1 MRRQH
6 FEWSFVVLG
15 LILTIY
21 GAYSLIY
28 NYANNKDIPGLGI
41 AFLIVGATLLLLY
54 LGLFIISLFQKKNR
68 IVEQDQQ
75 AEEPISEQVSANEDV
90 EEKIVEEQIEKE
102 PIEDVVEEGDSSDE
116 EYIPRESVSYQRNR
130 SIYDSDGGSGYVNKV
145 GYGSVLR
152 VENNRILDMRTNTY
166 YVIEGNFVSEQGSGP
181 VFEISGNRIKLSF
194 GSYLYEISGNNVNK
208 VFGGFYASFSG
219 NYLQTNDLEHVYEI
233 SCSLSSKQRLAV
245 VALLFG
251 CY

>member
-15 LILTIY
+15 LVLTIY

-41 AFLIVGATLLLLY
+41 AFLIVGVTLLLLY
-54 LGLFIISLFQKKNR
+54 VGLFIVSLFQKKNR
-68 IVEQDQQ
+68 LVEQDQPV
-75 AEEPISEQVSANEDV
+75 EEPINEQVSTNEDAK
-90 EEKIVEEQIEKE
+90 EKIEEEQIEKE
-102 PIEDVVEEGDSSDE
+102 TFEDEAEEDDSFDD
-116 EYIPRESVSYQRNR
+116 EYIPRERVNYQRNR
-130 SIYDSDGGSGYVNKV
+130 SIYDSDGGSGYVKKV

-152 VENNRILDMRTNTY
+152 IENNRILDMRTNTY
-166 YVIEGNFVSEQGSGP
+166 YVIEGNVVSELGSGP

-208 VFGGFYASFSG
+208 VFGGFYASFNG
-219 NYLQTNDLEHVYEI
+219 NYLQTNDLKHVYEI
-233 SCSLSSKQRLAV
+233 SFSLSTKQRLAV

>member
-6 FEWSFVVLG
+6 FELSFVVLG
-15 LILTIY
+15 LVLAIY

-54 LGLFIISLFQKKNR
+54 LGLFIISLVQKKNR
-68 IVEQDQQ
+68 LVEQDQQ
-75 AEEPISEQVSANEDV
+75 VEEPISEQVSTNGNV
-90 EEKIVEEQIEKE
+90 EEPIEEELIEKE
-102 PIEDVVEEGDSSDE
+102 PIEDLVEEDDSSDE
-116 EYIPRESVSYQRNR
+116 EYVHRERISYQRNR
-130 SIYDSDGGSGYVNKV
+130 SIYDSDGGSGYVKKV

-152 VENNRILDMRTNTY
+152 IENNRILDMRTNTY
-166 YVIEGNFVSEQGSGP
+166 YVIEENVINELGGGP
-181 VFEISGNRIKLSF
+181 VFEITGNSIKLSF

-208 VFGGFYASFSG
+208 VFEGFYASFSG

>member
-1 MRRQH
+1 MRKQR

-15 LILTIY
+15 LVLTIY
-21 GAYSLIY
+21 GGYSLIY
-28 NYANNKDIPGLGI
+28 NYVNDKDIPGLGI

-54 LGLFIISLFQKKNR
+54 LGLFIISLFQKKR
-68 IVEQDQQ
+68 IVPDQEQ
-75 AEEPISEQVSANEDV
+75 PSEQPPIEETTTEEAEKPIEEETV
-90 EEKIVEEQIEKE
+90 EEEIT
-102 PIEDVVEEGDSSDE
+102 EDSKDDYDSSYE
-116 EYIPRESVSYQRNR
+116 IYTPKERITYQRNR
-130 SIYDSDGGSGYVNKV
+130 SIYDSDGGSGYVKKV

-152 VENNRILDMRTNTY
+152 IENNRILDMRTNTY
-166 YVIEGNFVSEQGSGP
+166 YSIEGNIVSELGGGP
-181 VFEISGNRIKLSF
+181 VFEISGNRIKSAF
-194 GSYLYEISGNNVNK
+194 GDYLYEISGNNVNK

-233 SCSLSSKQRLAV
+233 SCSLNSKQRLAV

>member
-1 MRRQH
+1 MRKQH

-15 LILTIY
+15 LVLTIY
-21 GAYSLIY
+21 GGYSLIY
-28 NYANNKDIPGLGI
+28 NYVNDKDIPGLGI

-54 LGLFIISLFQKKNR
+54 LGLFIISLFQKKR
-68 IVEQDQQ
+68 IVPDQEQ
-75 AEEPISEQVSANEDV
+75 PSEQPPIEETTTEEAEKPIEEETV
-90 EEKIVEEQIEKE
+90 EEEIT
-102 PIEDVVEEGDSSDE
+102 EDSKDDYDSSYE
-116 EYIPRESVSYQRNR
+116 IYTPKERITYQRNR
-130 SIYDSDGGSGYVNKV
+130 SIYDSDGGSGYAKKV

-152 VENNRILDMRTNTY
+152 IENNRILDMRTNTY
-166 YVIEGNFVSEQGSGP
+166 YSIEGNIVSELGGGP
-181 VFEISGNRIKLSF
+181 VFEISGNRIKSAF
-194 GSYLYEISGNNVNK
+194 GDYLYEISGNNVNK

-233 SCSLSSKQRLAV
+233 SCSLNSKQRLAV